1 MNLAAGVQGWVY
13 ARADMDGQNRIYIY
27 RAIPKQAR
35 HWIWSLNLNRIVE
48 IEPFKIKYLPRTV
61 LPHIRVERWSRN
73 YNKQIMCD
81 MAYVLPGRVP
91 SLPWYAHWQSSWIYW
106 VPSGQ
111 GLGVHLWPI
120 SCSYHFGPRLDCL
133 NTHSGSTAN
142 VHVIYEPQ
150 HDKTK
155 KKICAPS
162 KNSDQPGHPS
172 SLIRVFAVHSV
183 GS

>member
-1 MNLAAGVQGWVY
+1 MVAKS
-13 ARADMDGQNRIYIY
+13 R
-27 RAIPKQAR
+27 
-35 HWIWSLNLNRIVE
+35 NLNRIVE
-48 IEPFKIKYLPRTV
+48 IEPFKIKYLARTV

-142 VHVIYEPQ
+142 VHIIYEPQ

-155 KKICAPS
+155 KKKS
-162 KNSDQPGHPS
+162 VHPAKTQISLGIRPVWSES
-172 SLIRVFAVHSV
+172 SLCTQWVAKNPRFLHTHS
-183 GS
+183 